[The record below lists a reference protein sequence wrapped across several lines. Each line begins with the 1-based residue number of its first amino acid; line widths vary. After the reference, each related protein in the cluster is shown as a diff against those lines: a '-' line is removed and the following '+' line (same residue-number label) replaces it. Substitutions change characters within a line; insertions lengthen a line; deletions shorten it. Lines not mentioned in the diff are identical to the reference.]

1 MTPAYAYTFPT
12 EILLLTLYDTELI
25 VHEVG
30 LSKVAVISSGPDFQ
44 KLESLH
50 ACLIS
55 IKNWFELFLS
65 ISPALYIGF
74 AQKTYTQLAH
84 CTIAMYRLTIL
95 EDPEWDRTLMRQTL
109 NFPLILG
116 HLVEK
121 FTVVKLAAK
130 LDCDSAEDNDIFS
143 GFSRRI
149 ASLKVLFDS
158 KAAAET
164 SNANPVV
171 NGTDEPMLDAV
182 ANPNSNLDF
191 QDDAW
196 LNDLLSFGEYLF
208 EPYF

>member
-1 MTPAYAYTFPT
+1 MLIHLPT
-12 EILLLTLYDTELI
+12 ETLLLTLYETELT

-30 LSKVAVISSGPDFQ
+30 ISGIAVIYSSPNFQ

-55 IKNWFELFLS
+55 IKKWFEVFLS

-74 AQKTYTQLAH
+74 AQKTYMQLAH
-84 CTIAMYRLTIL
+84 CTITMHRLTVL
-95 EDPEWDRTLMRQTL
+95 EDLEWDKALVRQTL
-109 NFPLILG
+109 NFLPILD

-121 FTVVKLAAK
+121 FAVVKLAAK
-130 LDCDSAEDNDIFS
+130 LDDDSAEDNDIYS
-143 GFSRRI
+143 ALSRRI
-149 ASLKVLFDS
+149 ASFRDLFN
-158 KAAAET
+158 KRTRVET
-164 SNANPVV
+164 ANASPVV
-171 NGTDEPMLDAV
+171 NGTDEPMLGA
-182 ANPNSNLDF
+182 AAYQNPNLSF

>member
-1 MTPAYAYTFPT
+1 MTQHMLINFRT
-12 EILLLTLYDTELI
+12 ETLLLTLYDTELI

-30 LSKVAVISSGPDFQ
+30 LSKVAVISSGPNFQ

-84 CTIAMYRLTIL
+84 CTIAMYRLTVL
-95 EDPEWDRTLMRQTL
+95 EDPDWDRTLVQQTL

-121 FTVVKLAAK
+121 FAVVKLAAK
-130 LDCDSAEDNDIFS
+130 LDCDSAEDNDIYS
-143 GFSRRI
+143 GFSRRV

-158 KAAAET
+158 RAAAEIV
-164 SNANPVV
+164 NANPIV
-171 NGTDEPMLDAV
+171 NGTDDPMLDA
-182 ANPNSNLDF
+182 AGNPNSNLNF